1 MLPDLQFKKINFNAV
16 QEGMEREGRDLKR
29 DQIGST
35 SIVQVKDDRTSTESI
50 EEETPSKKS
59 SEVVG
64 GSW

>member
-1 MLPDLQFKKINFNAV
+1 
-16 QEGMEREGRDLKR
+16 MEREGRDLKR